1 MAYTKAS
8 NKAVQRYSKAHYDS
22 MIIRV
27 TKGDA
32 EKIKAHAQAQGLSL
46 NAYVNKLIFD
56 DMSKEQKPS
65 ENK

>member
-8 NKAVQRYSKAHYDS
+8 NKAVQKYSKAHYDS
-22 MIIRV
+22 MMIRV

-46 NAYVNKLIFD
+46 NAYVNKLISD
-56 DMSKEQKPS
+56 DMKRKPS
-65 ENK
+65 ENE